1 MHRQFGSQNLF
12 LLSQGVTSLR
22 VSQNS
27 RNFVQSSARLFSTN
41 PAPSVSSSPSEES
54 SPASKTAV
62 KKNLKITLHGFTK
75 FSHRLDLNM
84 ILTPRFQPIKID
96 PLLVKRDLY
105 PSGKY
110 ELTFPA
116 GKEIDIQ
123 SLQEYLSSTYPLS
136 SSSSSSSTPSPSF
149 SSSTVDSSSSTSVSS
164 STPGF
169 SKYYITAE
177 HSKFDPSDF
186 ISSRKLNIDN
196 HTVRITWLAN
206 TILERHL
213 YYWLEPYLIE
223 KDGIKPYQV
232 IEEAGSKIRLRDFFI
247 RFVNSDEA
255 ERFIADRGV
264 DILAGR
270 EVQLFHYQA

>member
-1 MHRQFGSQNLF
+1 M
-12 LLSQGVTSLR
+12 LSQGFSFCRL
-22 VSQNS
+22 SQRS
-27 RNFVQSSARLFSTN
+27 KTFDLSSGRCFSTN
-41 PAPSVSSSPSEES
+41 PSPSVSSSSNSSAPTPEEANPS
-54 SPASKTAV
+54 SKVAV
-62 KKNLKITLHGFTK
+62 DNNIKVVLHGFTK

-110 ELTFPA
+110 LLTFPA
-116 GKEIDIQ
+116 GKELDIL
-123 SLQEYLSSTYPLS
+123 SLQDYLSSTYPSS

-149 SSSTVDSSSSTSVSS
+149 SSATVDSSNSSTPSSTSSS
-164 STPGF
+164 
-169 SKYYITAE
+169 SKYYFTTE
-177 HSKFDPSDF
+177 QSNFDFSDY
-186 ISSRKLNIDN
+186 ISSHKINIDN

-206 TILERHL
+206 MILERHL
-213 YYWLEPYLIE
+213 YYWLESYLIE

-255 ERFIADRGV
+255 ERFVADRGV